1 MLHKMLRATLCLF
14 VVLTISNVWSVA
26 QASGSKPSPD
36 QVQAAMAAGNAR
48 FASQTSTHPNAD
60 AARLAQAGTENQ
72 GDHAVAT
79 VLTCS
84 DSRVPVELLFDV
96 GVMDV
101 FVVRVAGNVMKTD
114 ELGSIEYGV
123 CHVNTPL
130 VVVLGHTQ
138 CGAVTAVTQE
148 LTGHAHPLE
157 RNIPPLVAP
166 IIPAVQKT
174 MREFP
179 KLEGKALVEKAIEE
193 NVWEGV
199 RNLFLQS
206 AAVRDLVKAG
216 KVKVVGAIYNV
227 GTGEVAWL
235 PDAKTAAILAEVQ
248 ADPKRAMNPM
258 SGASAEAHGAAAGG
272 THKAPEGHKA
282 VTAAPPAEEVAA
294 KAHRDAAASELQG
307 ELEQAKEKIAEE
319 IKKLDGKLEDVL
331 EDMEKKDTAVSS
343 LEDVQKELRAA
354 SGEAGAVL
362 EEFRTK
368 LADVEGS
375 AWLPWTSGVVALL
388 ALVLAIWAL
397 MRLSG
402 LTSRLDELRAKTRNA
417 FESLRRDMRS

>member
-1 MLHKMLRATLCLF
+1 MLHKMLRTMLCML
-14 VVLTISNVWSVA
+14 VVFLTSNAWSVA
-26 QASGSKPSPD
+26 QAKWDKPSPD

-48 FASQTSTHPNAD
+48 FAGQTPTHAHAD

-101 FVVRVAGNVMKTD
+101 FVVRVAGNVMNTD
-114 ELGSIEYGV
+114 ELGSIEYGA

-148 LTGHAHPLE
+148 LTGHGHPLE

-235 PDAKTAAILAEVQ
+235 PDAKTTAILAEVQ

-258 SGASAEAHGAAAGG
+258 SGDSAEPHGAAAGG
-272 THKAPEGHKA
+272 AHKAPEGPG
-282 VTAAPPAEEVAA
+282 AAAAAHPAEKVAA
-294 KAHRDAAASELQG
+294 TAHGGAAASELQS
-307 ELEQAKEKIAEE
+307 ELEQAKEKISEE
-319 IKKLDGKLEDVL
+319 IKSLDGKLEDVL
-331 EDMEKKDTAVSS
+331 EDVKKQDTAVSL
-343 LEDVQKELRAA
+343 LEDAQKELRGA

-362 EEFRTK
+362 EEFRAR

-375 AWLPWTSGVVALL
+375 GWLPWTSGVVALL

-397 MRLSG
+397 LRMNG
-402 LTSRLDELRAKTRNA
+402 LASRFDELRAKTRNA